1 MAEYEGGGNADE
13 KRRREIRS
21 SVSLSSWK
29 DFEYNDQ
36 ILGDLLENDSILAN
50 T

>member
-1 MAEYEGGGNADE
+1 MLM
-13 KRRREIRS
+13 RS
-21 SVSLSSWK
+21 EEMKNRSPVSLSSWK